1 MKKTKKQNLG
11 YILVVLGFILIMA
24 KAIDYFV
31 PGKALIPGLTLIG
44 LIFVAIGLLLN
55 KKK

>member
-1 MKKTKKQNLG
+1 MKKQTTG
-11 YILVVLGFILIMA
+11 YILVIIGFILIIA

-31 PGKALIPGLTLIG
+31 PGESLIPGLTLLG
-44 LIFVAIGLLLN
+44 LLFVALGLLLS

>member
-1 MKKTKKQNLG
+1 MKKIKTQTIG
-11 YILVVLGFILIMA
+11 YILVILGFILILA

-44 LIFVAIGLLLN
+44 LILVAIGILLN
-55 KKK
+55 KRK